1 MKPFDL
7 LALNWIVWGIWA
19 LVFASPKLQAANLG
33 TLHSQALI
41 AVIGGVSYFL
51 HRIYG

>member
-1 MKPFDL
+1 MKPFDF
-7 LALNWIVWGIWA
+7 LALNWIVWGVWA
-19 LVFASPKLQAANLG
+19 LFFASPELQA
-33 TLHSQALI
+33 TLHGQALI